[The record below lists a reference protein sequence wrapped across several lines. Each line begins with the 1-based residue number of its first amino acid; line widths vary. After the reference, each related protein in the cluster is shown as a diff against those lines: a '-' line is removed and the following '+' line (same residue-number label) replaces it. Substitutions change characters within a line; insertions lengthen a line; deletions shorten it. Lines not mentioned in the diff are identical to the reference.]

1 MDERG
6 TKHPGDR
13 DRDRGSVMPMT
24 AILIVFLML
33 GGWAL
38 LSASQQWN
46 ARRDAHAVAA
56 AAARAGAQGDELTL
70 RSSRVVDPVGA
81 VARAEA
87 ILAAS
92 GMTGRVSVDDESVTV
107 TATATVDYAFPS
119 PGFPSAIS
127 ATATAVA
134 VTGVVEAA
142 P

>member
-1 MDERG
+1 
-6 TKHPGDR
+6 
-13 DRDRGSVMPMT
+13 MPMT

-81 VARAEA
+81 DRASRGHIGRLRNDGARLRRRR
-87 ILAAS
+87 IGDRDGHGDS
-92 GMTGRVSVDDESVTV
+92 GLCVPLTRLSRRDQCDCHSGSGDRGRRGSAVSNIRR
-107 TATATVDYAFPS
+107 PS
-119 PGFPSAIS
+119 
-127 ATATAVA
+127 
-134 VTGVVEAA
+134 
-142 P
+142 